1 MRLQKTLTDVGIDW
15 QRILFDIEI
24 NKVDLIAFKDNT
36 KYKVSQYIQE
46 SIILKQNR
54 SKTLALKVLNFL

>member
-1 MRLQKTLTDVGIDW
+1 MRLQKTLTGVGIDW

-46 SIILKQNR
+46 SII
-54 SKTLALKVLNFL
+54 